1 MMTGP
6 LVPLAER
13 MDELLTGHPFH
24 PTGDRDLRLGAVP
37 HHRVVVPPVTT
48 EGELVLLAQGRGV
61 VAVEMLALDRTAWR
75 MGVDK
80 AVQSLAERGAA
91 LAVSEEVLAGREVLL
106 ESEVLPERGVL
117 LEGPIEALHK
127 TRVPLHGMSI
137 EALRETGVLLC
148 ETRVRPA
155 KSREVF
161 QESAV
166 PLERFIEALHVKE
179 VLSVTSQRVQ
189 DAALA
194 RRAKVI
200 VLGAV

>member
-13 MDELLTGHPFH
+13 MDGVLTGHRFH

-37 HHRVVVPPVTT
+37 HLRVVVPPVMT
-48 EGELVLLAQGRGV
+48 EGELVLRAQGRGV
-61 VAVEMLALDRTAWR
+61 VAVEMLDLDRAAWR

-80 AVQSLAERGAA
+80 AVQTLAEGGAA
-91 LAVSEEVLAGREVLL
+91 LAVSEEVLAESEVLL

-117 LEGPIEALHK
+117 LEGPIEALHE
-127 TRVPLHGMSI
+127 TRVPLHEMSI
-137 EALRETGVLLC
+137 EAFHETGVLPC
-148 ETRVRPA
+148 ENRVRPA
-155 KSREVF
+155 KSREVS

-166 PLERFIEALHVKE
+166 PLERFVEALHVKE
-179 VLSVTSQRVQ
+179 VLHVTSQRVQ

-194 RRAKVI
+194 RKAKVI